1 MSTEPGLVSD
11 ARRICE
17 QADGDG
23 TKVRLLGGIA
33 IWLRSPED
41 VRAAL
46 GREYADIDL
55 VTVRK
60 SSKPLRD
67 LLEALGY
74 VPNREFNALQGDR
87 RLYFTAADGSYHLD
101 IFVDKFEMSHKLD
114 LGARIDREP
123 IVLSAADLL
132 LTKLQIAELNQ
143 KDAADTAMLLLGHD
157 LGDSDSPGMLNTGYA
172 AEVCAEDWG
181 LYTTVTDNLAKTRE
195 LLGGILGDDERRQ
208 TVDHRAATLLGALEE
223 APKSRGWRRR
233 AKIGRRMRWYETP
246 DEV

>member
-1 MSTEPGLVSD
+1 MNGESALVSA

-17 QADGDG
+17 QADSDG
-23 TKVRLLGGIA
+23 TDVRLLGGIA
-33 IWLRSPED
+33 IWLRSPDD
-41 VRAAL
+41 VRALL

-67 LLEALGY
+67 LLESLGY
-74 VPNREFNALQGDR
+74 VPNREFNALHGNR
-87 RLYFTAADGSYHLD
+87 RLYFSAADGSYHLD
-101 IFVDKFEMSHKLD
+101 VFVDKFEMSHQLD
-114 LGARIDREP
+114 LGSRIDREP
-123 IVLSAADLL
+123 VVLSAADLL

-143 KDAADTAMLLLGHD
+143 KDAADTAMLLLGHE
-157 LGDSDSPGMLNTGYA
+157 LGDTDGPGVLNAAYA

-181 LYTTVTDNLAKTRE
+181 LYTTVTDNLGKMRA
-195 LLGGILGDDERRQ
+195 LLDGILGDGSRRQ
-208 TVDHRAATLLGALEE
+208 LVDDRAAALLTAFEE
-223 APKSRGWRRR
+223 APKSRRWRRR